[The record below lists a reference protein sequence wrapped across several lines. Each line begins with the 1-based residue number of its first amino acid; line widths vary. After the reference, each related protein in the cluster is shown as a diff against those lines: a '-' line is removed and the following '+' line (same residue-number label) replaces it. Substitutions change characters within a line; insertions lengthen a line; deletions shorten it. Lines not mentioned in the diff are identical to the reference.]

1 MHNKPLICIDGG
13 ILLYKK
19 REFITGAA
27 YHVTSRTND
36 KIRIFENK
44 LGRKIMLMTLQN
56 AKDKFR
62 FRLVNFCLMPTHIH
76 LLIIPDNRSSL
87 SVIMHWIKV
96 NSAKRWNRIHGS
108 TDHLWGNRYFA
119 RAIKDAQ
126 EYNFIMTYIDQ
137 NPVTAGLSPT
147 PEEWKASGAYYKAR
161 NIQGLVDYSP
171 FERQNYIKLLSPVP
185 PIVSKIIPP
194 VQLEHILQYFDAY
207 SDEIDQLYKL
217 VPTIPKLGESSF
229 LKTPSICLHYH
240 TGTADYF
247 IYEYDNIDTM
257 YGLVRFIVYPAESK
271 YKKFSLSELKSNQHM
286 KLDLSWSVT
295 STVVA

>member
-1 MHNKPLICIDGG
+1 
-13 ILLYKK
+13 
-19 REFITGAA
+19 
-27 YHVTSRTND
+27 
-36 KIRIFENK
+36 
-44 LGRKIMLMTLQN
+44 
-56 AKDKFR
+56 
-62 FRLVNFCLMPTHIH
+62 
-76 LLIIPDNRSSL
+76 
-87 SVIMHWIKV
+87 
-96 NSAKRWNRIHGS
+96 
-108 TDHLWGNRYFA
+108 
-119 RAIKDAQ
+119 
-126 EYNFIMTYIDQ
+126 MTYIDQ